1 MSITV
6 ISSLLG
12 VQILPP
18 KLALFLTL
26 GFIAWLYRRDFRQRP
41 NITGAV
47 WLPTLW
53 VLISASRPVTTWLN
67 MFGLPIGGPASLE
80 EGSPLDALFYTIV
93 IATGVYVLA
102 RRQINLGQVI
112 EENPWL
118 AAFFIYCF
126 LAIFWSEFPFV
137 SFKRWIKVVGHPV
150 MVLVLFTEPDPREAI
165 VRLIK
170 RSAYVLVPVSVLFIK
185 YFPQYGRRYSQWT
198 GEAMNIGI
206 SSDKNMLGAIC
217 LVLAMFLFWH
227 FLQVWRREKS
237 IRRRDE
243 LRWIVFFLLMIA
255 YLLRHA
261 HSATSTVSLLIGI
274 AIITSL
280 GLRSINKR
288 LITGYAV
295 TAVIVLVIAQLGFD
309 IFGSFVALSGH
320 GTTIE
325 SRRQL
330 WEELFRIKINP
341 VIGTGFESF
350 WLGDRL
356 DKIWSAVHWHAN
368 EAHNGYL
375 ETYLNLGLLGL
386 AILVGLLIATFSKA
400 RRELLRNF
408 EWGRFRMG
416 YLIAVIVYNW
426 TEASFRALSP
436 IWFVFYIIAI
446 DHRRRE
452 ENLLEQV
459 PEADFVEEERK
470 LVYTPV
476 PGW

>member
-1 MSITV
+1 
-6 ISSLLG
+6 
-12 VQILPP
+12 
-18 KLALFLTL
+18 
-26 GFIAWLYRRDFRQRP
+26 
-41 NITGAV
+41 
-47 WLPTLW
+47 
-53 VLISASRPVTTWLN
+53 
-67 MFGLPIGGPASLE
+67 MFGLPIGGAASLE
-80 EGSPLDALFYTIV
+80 EGSPLDALFYATL
-93 IATGVYVLA
+93 IAAGVCVLA

-112 EENPWL
+112 AENPWL

-126 LAIFWSEFPFV
+126 LAIFWSDFPFV

-185 YFPQYGRRYSQWT
+185 YFPQYGRRYSFWT
-198 GEAMNIGI
+198 GEPMYIGI

-217 LVLAMFLFWH
+217 VVLAMFFFWH
-227 FLQVWRREKS
+227 FLQVRRSEKS

-255 YLLRHA
+255 YLLRQA
-261 HSATSTVSLLIGI
+261 HSATATVSLLIGI

-288 LITGYAV
+288 LIMGYAI

-320 GTTIE
+320 GKTFQ
-325 SRRQL
+325 SRQQL

-356 DKIWSAVHWHAN
+356 DKIWSAVGWRAN

-386 AILVGLLIATFSKA
+386 GILVGLLITTFSKA

-416 YLIAVIVYNW
+416 YLVAVIAYNW
-426 TEASFRALSP
+426 TEASFRGLSP
-436 IWFVFYIIAI
+436 MWFVFYIIAI

-459 PEADFVEEERK
+459 SEADFVEEERK